1 MSPASPTVRSSF
13 VQRVLRTARLNA
25 DAFEEVEADRSAL
38 GQATLVVL
46 AASAAS
52 ASVVAVRAALGRPF
66 PQDALSGG
74 ALATVLALEPVVIW
88 LIGAAFAYMIGATF
102 LRGPET
108 ETDYAEVLRTTG
120 FAFAP
125 ALLFPLAALVPDPGG
140 IALAMLGRLWILAAC
155 TVAVRQALDFTTA
168 RAVGTY
174 GAAALLMWLL
184 LWGLAVVPLPV

>member
-1 MSPASPTVRSSF
+1 MNEGGRRSF
-13 VQRVLRTARLNA
+13 RQRVLRTALLDA
-25 DAFEEVEADRSAL
+25 DAYEEVEADPGAI

-52 ASVVAVRAALGRPF
+52 AAAAGVRIALGRPF
-66 PQDALSGG
+66 AQDVLPNG
-74 ALATVLALEPVVIW
+74 ALVTILALEPIVIW
-88 LIGAAFAYMIGATF
+88 LVGAAFAYMIGATF

-108 ETDYAEVLRTTG
+108 ETDYTEVLRTTG

-140 IALAMLGRLWILAAC
+140 IALATLGRLWILTAC
-155 TVAVRQALDFTTA
+155 IVAVRQALDFTTA

-174 GAAALLMWLL
+174 GAAALLMWLV
-184 LWGLAVVPLPV
+184 LWGLAVVPVPV